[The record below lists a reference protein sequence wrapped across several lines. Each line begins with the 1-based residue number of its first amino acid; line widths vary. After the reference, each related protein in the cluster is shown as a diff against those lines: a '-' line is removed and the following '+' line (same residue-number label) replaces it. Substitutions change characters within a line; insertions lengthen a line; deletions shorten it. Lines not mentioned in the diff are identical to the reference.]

1 MEMKQ
6 RSIAEQSR
14 LSSSSS
20 AGSNDQ
26 WTVHIGQDTIIPV
39 TKFSLARWRTMFK
52 NLQYKS
58 LEFKVLGT

>member
-39 TKFSLARWRTMFK
+39 TKFSLAR
-52 NLQYKS
+52 
-58 LEFKVLGT
+58 